1 MIVWKDFPAEVEED
15 AKVLVEQAGMFAAV
29 SYPGTRAVLPPGGCA
44 KYLESMRSSH
54 RHNLKKKLRRGEAVG
69 SLVASVIQNPD
80 PQTLEQIFGLFWQ
93 TYEKGKTKFEK
104 LNPKFFQEIAKFEGS
119 HWVLLRHPA
128 DGKPAAF
135 MLCFSLG
142 KRVINK
148 FIGLDYTLAGD
159 WFLYFRLWREAVEWA
174 SRAGATEIQSG
185 QTGYRAKLDVDHTL
199 VPLTNYC
206 RHRNPL
212 MNWVFAKVAMGITW
226 ETLDEDLKNFT
237 HSRRQQA
244 H

>member
-104 LNPKFFQEIAKFEGS
+104 LNPKFFQEIAKFESS